1 MARKI
6 KLTDARIGKL
16 KAEDFPAVANTWF
29 GIPVSPG
36 SGSGSGRTSSG
47 HVECGAELCVS
58 SPPRGRPIPEVHAWA
73 GAKRS
78 GASTKRRHDRWYAMA
93 RKIKLTDAR
102 IGKLNAEDVEYMV
115 WDTRIAGF
123 GVRVRPTGHK
133 SYVYHRHAEGQSRK
147 FTLGPVALGSV
158 DKARHDCIEVWGR
171 MQSGKRVEG
180 ADGAQAPLFR
190 DFVAGSWRAACYE
203 PCKQST
209 KTSKDWALNNQL
221 LPVFGAMPLDRI
233 DRTGVIRWFEGY
245 SATAPGGANSALL
258 VLRQI
263 MNHAVAR
270 GHIETNPTR
279 GLKRNPRLKL
289 TRFLSREEIGRLH
302 EVLDRYEARWPSS
315 KVQADIIRLLL
326 MTGCRKSEVLNL
338 RWREVEGDTLDLE
351 DSKTGPRQ
359 VLLSLEARAIIE
371 RQPRSGSSWVFPSP
385 SDPTRAR
392 TDLGLWKTV
401 RKLAGIEDVR
411 LHDLRH
417 TFASQAAMQG
427 IPLPVVARL
436 LGHAQV
442 QMTLRYAHVSDR
454 DVEAAAERIGGVM
467 AGIMNRLSTAE
478 QN

>member
-6 KLTDARIGKL
+6 KLTDGRIGKL
-16 KAEDFPAVANTWF
+16 KAGD
-29 GIPVSPG
+29 I
-36 SGSGSGRTSSG
+36 
-47 HVECGAELCVS
+47 
-58 SPPRGRPIPEVHAWA
+58 
-73 GAKRS
+73 
-78 GASTKRRHDRWYAMA
+78 
-93 RKIKLTDAR
+93 
-102 IGKLNAEDVEYMV
+102 EYMV

-147 FTLGPVALGSV
+147 FTLGPVSLGSV
-158 DKARHDCIEVWGR
+158 DEARRECMKVWGR
-171 MQSGKRVEG
+171 MQSGERAEG

-221 LPVFGAMPLDRI
+221 VPVFGAMPLDRI
-233 DRTGVIRWFEGY
+233 DIAGVIRWFEGY

-279 GLKRNPRLKL
+279 GVKRNPRPKL

-359 VLLSLEARAIIE
+359 VLLSSEARAIIE
-371 RQPRSGSSWVFPSP
+371 RQPQSGSSWVFPSP

-392 TDLGLWKTV
+392 TDLGLWKKV

-467 AGIMNRLSTAE
+467 AGIMHKSPVRPETTP
-478 QN
+478 

>member
-1 MARKI
+1 MRRKI

-16 KAEDFPAVANTWF
+16 KARA
-29 GIPVSPG
+29 
-36 SGSGSGRTSSG
+36 
-47 HVECGAELCVS
+47 
-58 SPPRGRPIPEVHAWA
+58 
-73 GAKRS
+73 
-78 GASTKRRHDRWYAMA
+78 
-93 RKIKLTDAR
+93 
-102 IGKLNAEDVEYMV
+102 VEYTV

-123 GVRVRPTGHK
+123 GVRVRPSGRK
-133 SYVYHRHAEGQSRK
+133 SYVYHRHAEGRSSK
-147 FTLGPVALGSV
+147 FTIGPAALWSV
-158 DKARHDCIEVWGR
+158 DDARRECVKVWER
-171 MQSGKRVEG
+171 VQSGERAEG
-180 ADGAQAPLFR
+180 AAGAGAPLFR

-209 KTSKDWALNNQL
+209 KAWKDWALNTQL
-221 LPVFGAMPLDRI
+221 LPAFGAMPLDSI
-233 DRTGVIRWFEGY
+233 DRAGVVRWFEAY
-245 SATAPGGANSALL
+245 SATAPGGANTALL

-279 GLKRNPRLKL
+279 GIRRNLRPRL

-302 EVLDRYEARWPSS
+302 DVLDRYEAGQPSGNAQ
-315 KVQADIIRLLL
+315 VDIIRLLL
-326 MTGCRKSEVLNL
+326 LTGCRKSEILKL
-338 RWREVEGDTLDLE
+338 RWQEVDGDTLQLA

-359 VLLSLEARAIIE
+359 VLLSPEARAVIE
-371 RQPRSGSSWVFPSP
+371 RQLRSNSPWVFPSP
-385 SDPTRAR
+385 TDPARAR
-392 TDLGLWKTV
+392 VDLGLWKKV

-454 DVEAAAERIGGVM
+454 DVEAAAERVGGVM
-467 AGIMNRLSTAE
+467 AEIMNGSSARPEFGT
-478 QN
+478 

>member
-16 KAEDFPAVANTWF
+16 
-29 GIPVSPG
+29 
-36 SGSGSGRTSSG
+36 R
-47 HVECGAELCVS
+47 
-58 SPPRGRPIPEVHAWA
+58 A
-73 GAKRS
+73 G
-78 GASTKRRHDRWYAMA
+78 
-93 RKIKLTDAR
+93 
-102 IGKLNAEDVEYMV
+102 DVEYTV
-115 WDTRIAGF
+115 WDTRLAGF
-123 GVRVRPTGHK
+123 GVRIRPSGRK

-158 DKARHDCIEVWGR
+158 DEARRDCMKVWGR
-171 MQSGKRVEG
+171 MQSGERAEG
-180 ADGAQAPLFR
+180 TNGAQVPLFR
-190 DFVAGSWRAACYE
+190 DFVAGSWKAACYE
-203 PCKQST
+203 PCKPST

-221 LPVFGAMPLDRI
+221 LPAFGDLSLDKI

-258 VLRQI
+258 VFQQI
-263 MNHAVAR
+263 MNHAISR

-279 GLKRNPRLKL
+279 GLKRNPRPKL

-302 EVLDRYEARWPSS
+302 EVLDGYEPRRPSCKS
-315 KVQADIIRLLL
+315 QADIIRLLL
-326 MTGCRKSEVLNL
+326 QTGCRTGEILKL
-338 RWREVEGDTLDLE
+338 RWREVGGDTLELE

-359 VLLSLEARAIIE
+359 VLLSPEARAIIE
-371 RQPRSGSSWVFPSP
+371 RQPRSGSPWVFPSP
-385 SDPTRAR
+385 VNPARAR
-392 TDLGLWKTV
+392 FDLSLWKKV

-454 DVEAAAERIGGVM
+454 DVESAAERIGGVM
-467 AGIMNRLSTAE
+467 AGIMNRSPVWSEPTP
-478 QN
+478 

>member
-1 MARKI
+1 MARRI

-16 KAEDFPAVANTWF
+16 
-29 GIPVSPG
+29 
-36 SGSGSGRTSSG
+36 R
-47 HVECGAELCVS
+47 
-58 SPPRGRPIPEVHAWA
+58 A
-73 GAKRS
+73 G
-78 GASTKRRHDRWYAMA
+78 
-93 RKIKLTDAR
+93 
-102 IGKLNAEDVEYMV
+102 DVEYTV
-115 WDTRIAGF
+115 WDTRILGF
-123 GVRVRPTGHK
+123 GVRIRPTGHK
-133 SYVYHRHAEGQSRK
+133 SYVYHRYAEGQSRR

-158 DKARHDCIEVWGR
+158 DEARRECIEAWGS
-171 MQSGKRVEG
+171 MQSGERAEG
-180 ADGAQAPLFR
+180 VDGVSAPLFR

-209 KTSKDWALNNQL
+209 KTSKHWALNNQL

-258 VLRQI
+258 VFRQI
-263 MNHAVAR
+263 MNHAISR

-279 GLKRNPRLKL
+279 GVKKNPRPKL

-302 EVLDRYEARWPSS
+302 EVLDRYDPRRPSG
-315 KVQADIIRLLL
+315 KAQADIIRLLL
-326 MTGCRKSEVLNL
+326 MTGCRKSEVLTL
-338 RWREVEGDTLDLE
+338 RWREVNGDTLELE

-359 VLLSLEARAIIE
+359 VLLSPEARAIIE
-371 RQPRSGSSWVFPSP
+371 RQPQSGNPWVFPSP
-385 SDPTRAR
+385 VNPAQARSD
-392 TDLGLWKTV
+392 LSLWNRV

-467 AGIMNRLSTAE
+467 AGIMNRSPVRPEPAP
-478 QN
+478 

>member
-16 KAEDFPAVANTWF
+16 K
-29 GIPVSPG
+29 GG
-36 SGSGSGRTSSG
+36 
-47 HVECGAELCVS
+47 
-58 SPPRGRPIPEVHAWA
+58 
-73 GAKRS
+73 
-78 GASTKRRHDRWYAMA
+78 
-93 RKIKLTDAR
+93 
-102 IGKLNAEDVEYMV
+102 DVEYMV

-123 GVRVRPTGHK
+123 GVRIRPSGHK
-133 SYVYHRHAEGQSRK
+133 TYVYHRHAEGQSRK
-147 FTLGPVALGSV
+147 FTLGQVVLGSV
-158 DKARHDCIEVWGR
+158 DEARRDCMEVWGR

-180 ADGAQAPLFR
+180 TDGAQAPLFR

-209 KTSKDWALNNQL
+209 RTSKDWALNNQL
-221 LPVFGAMPLDRI
+221 VPVFGTMPLDRI
-233 DRTGVIRWFEGY
+233 DRTGVIRWLEGY
-245 SATAPGGANSALL
+245 SAAAPGGANSALL
-258 VLRQI
+258 VFRQI
-263 MNHAVAR
+263 MNHAISR

-279 GLKRNPRLKL
+279 GVKRNPRPKL
-289 TRFLSREEIGRLH
+289 TRFRSREEIGRLH
-302 EVLDRYEARWPSS
+302 EVLDGYEPRQPSG
-315 KVQADIIRLLL
+315 KAQADIIRLLL
-326 MTGCRKSEVLNL
+326 LTGCRAGEMVKL
-338 RWREVEGDTLDLE
+338 RWREVNGDTLQLE

-359 VLLSLEARAIIE
+359 VLLSPEARAIIE
-371 RQPRSGSSWVFPSP
+371 RQPRPGSPWVFPSP
-385 SDPTRAR
+385 MNPARAR
-392 TDLGLWKTV
+392 TDLSLWKRV

-467 AGIMNRLSTAE
+467 AGIMDKSPARSEDAP
-478 QN
+478 

>member
-16 KAEDFPAVANTWF
+16 KA
-29 GIPVSPG
+29 G
-36 SGSGSGRTSSG
+36 
-47 HVECGAELCVS
+47 
-58 SPPRGRPIPEVHAWA
+58 
-73 GAKRS
+73 
-78 GASTKRRHDRWYAMA
+78 
-93 RKIKLTDAR
+93 
-102 IGKLNAEDVEYMV
+102 DVEYMV

-158 DKARHDCIEVWGR
+158 DEARRDCMEVWGR
-171 MQSGKRVEG
+171 IQSGEQ
-180 ADGAQAPLFR
+180 AEDTNGAQALLFR

-221 LPVFGAMPLDRI
+221 LPVFSAMPLDRI
-233 DRTGVIRWFEGY
+233 DRTGVIRWFERY
-245 SATAPGGANSALL
+245 STTAPGGANSALL

-263 MNHAVAR
+263 MNHAISR

-279 GLKRNPRLKL
+279 GVKKNPRPKL

-302 EVLDRYEARWPSS
+302 EVLDGYEPRRPSC
-315 KVQADIIRLLL
+315 KAQVDIIRLLL
-326 MTGCRKSEVLNL
+326 LTGCRTGEVLKL
-338 RWREVEGDTLDLE
+338 RWREVYGDTLELE

-359 VLLSLEARAIIE
+359 VLLSPEARAIIE
-371 RQPRSGSSWVFPSP
+371 RQPRSGSPWVFPSP
-385 SDPTRAR
+385 VKPARAR
-392 TDLGLWKTV
+392 FDLGLWKKV

-454 DVEAAAERIGGVM
+454 DVETAAERIGGVM
-467 AGIMNRLSTAE
+467 AEIMNSSII
-478 QN
+478 QPDSMP